1 MADWLKRKQERPVA
15 HIVTG
20 NHPPVHLASGFETIL
35 FSRTDPE
42 DLARLDAPGRAAIAS
57 SALSALAAP
66 RARGKAHI
74 TLHDVATGDSG
85 MDKLTIVEAINDN
98 MPFLLDSTLGEVA
111 EQGFT
116 LRLVAHP
123 ILSVD
128 RDTTGAFVELRGEA
142 HGQLQPGERR
152 ESFIHLHLD
161 PIEDAAA
168 RERLLA
174 GLERVHAEV
183 RRAVSDFPSMRARVF
198 EAVQAAKIAPPPLA
212 AQDVAEGIA
221 LIEWMLADNFT
232 FLGVREYRFVDDDPN
247 GDLVGA
253 NGLGLLRD
261 PDLRVL
267 RQGSEFVNV
276 TPEVRAFLA
285 EPTPVI
291 VTKANIKSHV
301 HRRVHMDYVGLK
313 LFSQEGQPQG
323 ELRIV
328 GLFTANAYDSP
339 VAAVPYLRR
348 KADAVLARAALDPS
362 SYAGRALKNVLE
374 TYPRDELFQIDV
386 DTLYQFVLEILMLAE
401 RPRIRALARR
411 DRFNRFVSILVY
423 ISKDRYDSTIRQKV
437 GAFLATTY
445 AGRLSAAYPTYPD
458 GPLART
464 HFIVGRD
471 VGETPDV
478 PRATLE
484 AGIAAIVRNWVDELR
499 STAMGAAPD
508 HPAVAAL
515 DRYLEAFG
523 PAYRAA
529 YGAPIALTDI
539 AIIEGLGADGGR
551 AVRLQPQEGDDHFA
565 SLKLYTRGAAVSL
578 SQRVPILENFG
589 FEVIDEASFTVAP
602 ASAKPVFIHDMTV
615 RRADG
620 AALDA
625 RALAPRLEE
634 AMIALGDGES
644 ESDNFD
650 ALVTEAG
657 LAWRDV
663 ALMRALSRYLQ
674 QATIRYTQD
683 YMAQALSRQPAIAA
697 ALVTLFYARFNPD
710 LDEGSSKEAVV
721 ATRALIADKM
731 KEVTSLDDD
740 RILTRFLNLVDAMVR
755 TNFFQ
760 GTADG
765 KRREAMAFKFE
776 SGKIDGLPLPHPL
789 FEIFVYSP
797 RVEAVHL
804 RFGRVARGGIRWSDR
819 PQDFRTEV
827 LGLVKAQQV
836 KNAVI
841 VPVGAKG
848 GFFPKKLPPPSQR
861 DAWLT
866 EGTESYKLFIST
878 LLDVTDNIDA
888 TGIVHPPAT
897 LRLDADDPYLV
908 VAADK
913 GTATFSD
920 TANAISVA
928 RHHWLGDAFA
938 SGGSQGYDH
947 KKMGI
952 TARGAWEAVKRHFR
966 EIDIDIQV
974 TPFTVSGVGDMS
986 GDVFGNGMLL
996 SPEIRLVAA
1005 FDHRDIFIDPAPD
1018 AARALAE
1025 RQRLFDL
1032 PRSSWKD
1039 YDTSIIS
1046 AGGGVFSRSLKA
1058 IPLSAEMRQLLEID
1072 ATQATPFEVMSAILK
1087 ARTDLLWFGGI
1098 GTYIRSAAES
1108 DAEVGDRANDTIR
1121 ITGAQVRAKVI
1132 GEGANLGVTQR
1143 GRIEAARA
1151 GVRLNTDAIDNS
1163 AGVNTSDVEVN
1174 FKITLAS
1181 AIRDN
1186 RLTMEERNTLLP
1198 EMTEDVAALVLRNNY
1213 LQTLA
1218 LSLAERRRA
1227 EDVAFA
1233 QGFMRMLE
1241 TEGRL
1246 DRGVEFLPGD
1256 EALEERAK
1264 RGDGLTRPELS
1275 VLLAYAKLSL
1285 DDHIRASDVPD
1296 DPYFNGEL
1304 TRYFPAAMRERFAGD
1319 IEQHR
1324 LRREIIA
1331 TQLSNAV
1338 INRAGPTVA
1347 ARLAGET
1354 GLDPALMTRAYA
1366 AVRDSFGLLDLNT
1379 AIDALDGKIGG
1390 EAQLGL
1396 YRSIQDVVLSQLAWF
1411 MRNAKLG
1418 SGQLTETVA
1427 SFKAGIAA
1435 VQASLDRSLR
1445 PAAASARAARTEE
1458 LIKAGAPEPL
1468 ARAIADLASLSS
1480 APDIVMIAQKSGKP
1494 IEAVAAAHFG
1504 TDDMLGIGTLCA
1516 AAAQMPLA
1524 DAYDRLARDRAV
1536 ATIGAAHR
1544 GITAK
1549 VVALH
1554 AGDDEPTGG
1563 LEAWIAADA
1572 NVERARQRL
1581 TALGGSTAS
1590 IARLTVAAGL
1600 LDDLAR

>member
-1 MADWLKRKQERPVA
+1 MADWLKRKHERPVA
-15 HIVTG
+15 RIVT
-20 NHPPVHLASGFETIL
+20 NREPQVRLAGGFETIL
-35 FSRTDPE
+35 LSRTDPE
-42 DLARLDAPGRAAIAS
+42 DLVRLDAPSRAAIAA
-57 SALSALAAP
+57 SALETLTAP
-66 RARGKAHI
+66 RPRGKAHI
-74 TLHDVATGDSG
+74 ALRDVAIGDSG
-85 MDKLTIVEAINDN
+85 IEKITIVEAINDN
-98 MPFLLDSTLGEVA
+98 MPFLLDSTLGEIA
-111 EQGFT
+111 EHGLN

-128 RDTTGAFVELRGEA
+128 RDASGALVDLKGEA
-142 HGQLQPGERR
+142 QGQLQPGERR

-161 PIEDAAA
+161 PIEDPAL
-168 RERLLA
+168 RERLVA
-174 GLERVHAEV
+174 GLERVHVEV

-212 AQDVAEGIA
+212 AQDVAEAIA
-221 LIEWMLADNFT
+221 LVEWMLADNFT
-232 FLGVREYRFVDDDPN
+232 FLGVREYRFVDDNPD

-253 NGLGLLRD
+253 NGLGMLRD
-261 PDLRVL
+261 PDLKVL
-267 RQGSEFVNV
+267 RQGSEFMTV

-291 VTKANIKSHV
+291 VTKANIKSRV

-313 LFSQEGQPQG
+313 LFSHEGAPQG

-386 DTLYQFVLEILMLAE
+386 ETLYHFVSEIQTLSE
-401 RPRIRALARR
+401 RPRVRALARR

-423 ISKDRYDSTIRQKV
+423 ISKDRYDSAIRQKV
-437 GAFLATTY
+437 GVFLANAY
-445 AGRLSAAYPTYPD
+445 AGRLSAAYPTYPE

-464 HFIVGRD
+464 HFIIGRD
-471 VGETPDV
+471 AGETPDV
-478 PRATLE
+478 PRSTLE

-499 STAMGAAPD
+499 SATIGASKD
-508 HPAVAAL
+508 NVAVAAL
-515 DRYLEAFG
+515 DRYIDAFG

-529 YGAPIALTDI
+529 YGASIALTDI
-539 AIIEGLGADGGR
+539 AIVEGLSDERAR
-551 AVRLQPQEGDDHFA
+551 AVRLLPHVEDTKLA

-578 SQRVPILENFG
+578 SRRVPILENFG
-589 FEVIDEASFTVAP
+589 FEVIDESSFTVAP
-602 ASAKPVFIHDMTV
+602 VGGKPVFIHDMTV
-615 RRADG
+615 RLADG
-620 AALDA
+620 ADLDA

-634 AMIALGDGES
+634 ALIALGEGES
-644 ESDNFD
+644 ESDRFD
-650 ALVTEAG
+650 ALVTRAG

-663 ALMRALSRYLQ
+663 ALVRALARYLQ
-674 QATIRYTQD
+674 QATIRYAQD
-683 YMAQALSRQPAIAA
+683 YLAQALARQPGIAA
-697 ALVTLFYARFNPD
+697 ALVTLFYARFNPE
-710 LDEGSSKEAVV
+710 LEASRRSEAEA
-721 ATRALIADKM
+721 ATRSLIAEQL
-731 KEVTSLDDD
+731 KEVASLDDD
-740 RILTRFLNLVDAMVR
+740 RILSRFLNLVDAMVR

-760 GTADG
+760 GGADG
-765 KRREAMAFKFE
+765 RKREAMAFKFE
-776 SGKIDGLPLPHPL
+776 SRKIDGLPLPHPL
-789 FEIFVYSP
+789 FEVFVYSP

-848 GFFPKKLPPPSQR
+848 GFFPKHLPPPAQR
-861 DAWLT
+861 DAWLA

-878 LLDVTDNIDA
+878 LLDLTDNID
-888 TGIVHPPAT
+888 TSGIVHPPAT

-920 TANAISVA
+920 TANAISEA
-928 RHHWLGDAFA
+928 KHHWLGDAFA

-966 EIDIDIQV
+966 EIDIDIQT
-974 TPFTVSGVGDMS
+974 TPFTVCGVGDMS

-996 SPEIRLVAA
+996 SPRIGLVAA
-1005 FDHRDIFIDPAPD
+1005 FDHRDIFLDPTPD
-1018 AARALAE
+1018 AALALAE
-1025 RQRLFDL
+1025 RRRLFDL

-1039 YDTSIIS
+1039 YDASLIS

-1058 IPLSAEMRQLLEID
+1058 IPLSAKMRKLLDLDKPE
-1072 ATQATPFEVMSAILK
+1072 ATPFEVMSAILK
-1087 ARTDLLWFGGI
+1087 ARVDLLWFGGI
-1098 GTYIRSAAES
+1098 GTYIRSASES
-1108 DAEVGDRANDTIR
+1108 DAEVGDRANDAIR
-1121 ITGAQVRAKVI
+1121 ITGSQVRAKVI
-1132 GEGANLGVTQR
+1132 GEGANLGTTQR

-1174 FKITLAS
+1174 FKIALAS
-1181 AIRDN
+1181 AIRDH
-1186 RLTMEERNTLLP
+1186 RLTMEERDTLLP
-1198 EMTEDVAALVLRNNY
+1198 EMTEDVASLVLRNNY

-1218 LSLAERRRA
+1218 LSLAERRKA

-1233 QGFMRMLE
+1233 ESFMRMLE
-1241 TEGRL
+1241 AEGRL
-1246 DRGVEFLPGD
+1246 DRGVEFLPS
-1256 EALEERAK
+1256 EENLEERAK
-1264 RGDGLTRPELS
+1264 RGGGLTRPELS

-1296 DPYFNGEL
+1296 DPYFAAEL
-1304 TRYFPAAMRERFAGD
+1304 MRYFPAAMRERFGGD
-1319 IEQHR
+1319 IEGHR

-1331 TQLSNAV
+1331 TQLANAV

-1354 GLDPALMTRAYA
+1354 TLDYALMTRAYA

-1390 EAQLGL
+1390 EAQLAL
-1396 YRSIQDVVLSQLAWF
+1396 YRDIQDMVLSQLAWF
-1411 MRNAKLG
+1411 MRNARLAAG
-1418 SGQLTETVA
+1418 SLTETVGV
-1427 SFKAGIAA
+1427 FKAGIAS
-1435 VQASLDRSLR
+1435 VSASLGESLR
-1445 PAAASARAARTEE
+1445 PAAAAARAARAAD
-1458 LIKAGAPEPL
+1458 LVKAGAPEPL
-1468 ARAIADLASLSS
+1468 AQAIADLASLSS
-1480 APDIVMIAQKSGKP
+1480 APDIVLIAQASGKP
-1494 IEAVAAAHFG
+1494 IEAVAVAHFG
-1504 TDDMLGIGTLCA
+1504 IDDMLGVGALTEA
-1516 AAAQMPLA
+1516 AGRMPLA

-1554 AGDDEPTGG
+1554 GTDDRPGAA
-1563 LEAWIAADA
+1563 LDAWAKADA
-1572 NVERARQRL
+1572 NAASARRRL
-1581 TALGGSTAS
+1581 GTLAASAAS
-1590 IARLTVAAGL
+1590 IAKLTVAAGL

>member
-1 MADWLKRKQERPVA
+1 MADLLKRRQERPVA
-15 HIVTG
+15 HIVAPEI
-20 NHPPVHLASGFETIL
+20 HRVHLASGFETTL

-42 DLARLDAPGRAAIAS
+42 DLARLDAQSRAAIA
-57 SALSALAAP
+57 ASALAALSEP
-66 RARGKAHI
+66 RPRGKARI
-74 TLHDVATGDSG
+74 ALRDVAVDDSG
-85 MDKLTIVEAINDN
+85 MDKVTIVEAINDN
-98 MPFLLDSTLGEVA
+98 MPFLLDSTLA
-111 EQGFT
+111 EIAEHGLA

-128 RDTTGAFVELRGEA
+128 RDAAGTFVELKGEA

-161 PIEDAAA
+161 PVEDGAL
-168 RERLLA
+168 RERLVA

-198 EAVQAAKIAPPPLA
+198 EAVQAAKIAPPPLS
-212 AQDVAEGIA
+212 AQEVAEGIA
-221 LIEWMLADNFT
+221 LVEWMLADNFT

-261 PDLRVL
+261 PDLKVL
-267 RQGSEFVNV
+267 RQGREFVNV
-276 TPEVRAFLA
+276 TPEVRAFMA

-291 VTKANIKSHV
+291 VTKANIKSRV

-313 LFSQEGQPQG
+313 LYSPEGLPQG

-348 KADAVLARAALDPS
+348 KAEAVLARAALDPS

-374 TYPRDELFQIDV
+374 IYPRDELFQIDV
-386 DTLYQFVLEILMLAE
+386 DTLYHFVSEILTLSE
-401 RPRIRALARR
+401 RPRIRALARL
-411 DRFNRFVSILVY
+411 DRFNRFVSILVF
-423 ISKDRYDSTIRQKV
+423 IAKDRYDSAIRQKV
-437 GAFLATTY
+437 GAFLANIY
-445 AGRLSAAYPTYPD
+445 AGRLSAAYPSYPD

-464 HFIVGRD
+464 HFIIGRD
-471 VGETPDV
+471 GGETPDV

-484 AGIAAIVRNWVDELR
+484 AGISAIVRNWVDELR
-499 STAMGAAPD
+499 SATIGVAPD
-508 HPAVAAL
+508 HVGVAAL
-515 DRYLEAFG
+515 ERYLDAFG

-529 YGAPIALTDI
+529 YGAATALNDI
-539 AIIEGLGADGGR
+539 AIVEGLGEEGAR
-551 AVRLQPQEGDDHFA
+551 AVRLVPHVDDPYLA
-565 SLKLYTRGAAVSL
+565 SLKLYTRGRSVSL

-589 FEVIDEASFTVAP
+589 FEVIDESSFTIAP
-602 ASAKPVFIHDMTV
+602 AQGRPVFLHDMTV

-620 AALDA
+620 AELEA
-625 RALAPRLEE
+625 RTLAPRLEE
-634 AMIALGDGES
+634 ALIALGEGES
-644 ESDNFD
+644 ESDHFD
-650 ALVTEAG
+650 ALVPSAG

-663 ALMRALSRYLQ
+663 ALVRALARYLQ
-674 QATIRYTQD
+674 QATVRYTQG
-683 YMAQALSRQPAIAA
+683 YMAQALVRQASIAA
-697 ALVTLFYARFNPD
+697 ALVTLFYARFNPE
-710 LDEGSSKEAVV
+710 LDEEKRVEAEA
-721 ATRALIADKM
+721 ATRHLLAEQL

-740 RILTRFLNLVDAMVR
+740 RILSRFLNLIDAMLR

-760 GTADG
+760 REPDG
-765 KRREAMAFKFE
+765 RRRAAMAFKFE
-776 SGKIDGLPLPHPL
+776 SRRIEGLPLPRPL

-848 GFFPKKLPPPSQR
+848 GFFPKRLPPQAQR
-861 DAWLT
+861 DAWLA
-866 EGTESYKLFIST
+866 EGTESYKLFIAT
-878 LLDVTDNIDA
+878 LLDLTDNIDA
-888 TGIVHPPAT
+888 GGIVHPPAT
-897 LRLDADDPYLV
+897 LLFDGDDPYLV

-920 TANAISVA
+920 TANAISEA
-928 RHHWLGDAFA
+928 KHHWLGDAFA

-966 EIDIDIQV
+966 EIDIDIQT
-974 TPFTVSGVGDMS
+974 TPFTVCGVGDMS

-996 SPEIRLVAA
+996 SPHIRLVAA
-1005 FDHRDIFIDPAPD
+1005 FDHRDIFLDPSPD
-1018 AARALAE
+1018 AARALEE
-1025 RQRLFDL
+1025 RRRLFDL

-1039 YDTSIIS
+1039 YDASIIS
-1046 AGGGVFSRSLKA
+1046 PGGGIYSRSVKA
-1058 IPLSAEMRQLLEID
+1058 IPLSPDIRALLDLDKPE
-1072 ATQATPFEVMSAILK
+1072 ATPFEVMSAILR
-1087 ARTDLLWFGGI
+1087 ARVDLLWFGGI
-1098 GTYIRSAAES
+1098 GTYVRSALES
-1108 DAEVGDRANDTIR
+1108 DAEVGDRANDAVR
-1121 ITGAQVRAKVI
+1121 ITGSQLRAKVI

-1174 FKITLAS
+1174 FKVALAS
-1181 AIRDN
+1181 AIRDG
-1186 RLTMEERNTLLP
+1186 RLTMEERDTLLP

-1218 LSLAERRRA
+1218 LSLAERRGP

-1233 QGFMRMLE
+1233 ESFMRMLE
-1241 TEGRL
+1241 AEGRL
-1246 DRGVEFLPGD
+1246 DRSVEFLPGE

-1264 RGDGLTRPELS
+1264 RGEGLTRPELS
-1275 VLLAYAKLSL
+1275 VVLAYAKLSL

-1296 DPYFNGEL
+1296 DPYFEGEL
-1304 TRYFPAAMRERFAGD
+1304 TRYFPNAMRERFSGD
-1319 IEQHR
+1319 IKGHR

-1379 AIDALDGKIGG
+1379 AIDALDGKIAG
-1390 EAQLGL
+1390 EAQLAL
-1396 YRSIQDVVLSQLAWF
+1396 YRNVQDVVLSQLAWF
-1411 MRNAKLG
+1411 MRNARLMAG
-1418 SGQLTETVA
+1418 SLTETVGT
-1427 SFKAGIAA
+1427 FKAGIGA
-1435 VQASLDRSLR
+1435 VSASLDLSLR
-1445 PAAASARAARTEE
+1445 PAAAAARAARMAE
-1458 LIKAGAPEPL
+1458 LVKMGAPEPL
-1468 ARAIADLASLSS
+1468 ARALADLASLSS
-1480 APDIVMIAQKSGKP
+1480 APDIVVIAGTSGKP
-1494 IEAVAAAHFG
+1494 IEAVAVAHFG
-1504 TDDMLGIGTLCA
+1504 VDDMLGIGALSTA
-1516 AAAQMPLA
+1516 ASKMPLA

-1536 ATIGAAHR
+1536 ATIGTAHR

-1554 AGDDEPTGG
+1554 ATDDAPG
-1563 LEAWIAADA
+1563 AALDA
-1572 NVERARQRL
+1572 FMAKDPNVARARERL
-1581 TALGGSTAS
+1581 GALAASAPS

-1600 LDDLAR
+1600 LEDLSR

>member
-1 MADWLKRKQERPVA
+1 MAEMLKRKQERPVA
-15 HIVTG
+15 HIVA
-20 NHPPVHLASGFETIL
+20 PEAARVHLASGFETTL

-42 DLARLDAPGRAAIAS
+42 DLARLDGQSRAAIA
-57 SALSALAAP
+57 ASALAVLAEP
-66 RARGKAHI
+66 RPRGKARI
-74 TLHDVATGDSG
+74 ALRDVVVDDSG
-85 MDKLTIVEAINDN
+85 MDKVTIVEAINDN
-98 MPFLLDSTLGEVA
+98 MPFLLDSTLA
-111 EQGFT
+111 EIAEHGLT

-128 RDTTGAFVELRGEA
+128 RDAAGALVELKGEA
-142 HGQLQPGERR
+142 QAQLQPGERR

-161 PIEDAAA
+161 PVEDSAL
-168 RERLLA
+168 RGELIA

-198 EAVQAAKIAPPPLA
+198 EAVQAAKISPPPLA
-212 AQDVAEGIA
+212 AQDVAEAIA
-221 LIEWMLADNFT
+221 IVEWMLADNFT
-232 FLGVREYRFVDDDPN
+232 FLGVREYRFVDDDQN
-247 GDLVGA
+247 GDLVGT

-261 PDLRVL
+261 PDLKVL
-267 RQGSEFVNV
+267 RQGKEFVNV
-276 TPEVRAFLA
+276 TPEVRTFLA

-291 VTKANIKSHV
+291 VTKANIKSRV

-313 LFSQEGQPQG
+313 LYSPEGVCQG

-348 KADAVLARAALDPS
+348 KAEAVLARAALDPS

-374 TYPRDELFQIDV
+374 IYPRDELFQIDV
-386 DTLYQFVLEILMLAE
+386 ETLYHFVSEILTLSE
-401 RPRIRALARR
+401 RPRIRALARL
-411 DRFNRFVSILVY
+411 DRFNRFVSILVF
-423 ISKDRYDSTIRQKV
+423 IPKDRYDSAIRQKV
-437 GAFLATTY
+437 GAFLAHLY
-445 AGRLSAAYPTYPD
+445 AGRLSAAYPAYPD

-471 VGETPDV
+471 GGETPDV
-478 PRATLE
+478 PRASLE

-499 STAMGAAPD
+499 SATIGLTPD
-508 HPAVAAL
+508 HPGAGAL
-515 DRYLEAFG
+515 ERYLEAFG

-529 YGAPIALTDI
+529 YGAEAALNDI
-539 AIIEGLGADGGR
+539 AIVEGLGEEGAR
-551 AVRLQPQEGDDHFA
+551 AVRLIPHVGDDYLA
-565 SLKLYTRGAAVSL
+565 SLKLYTRGRSVSL

-589 FEVIDEASFTVAP
+589 FEVIDESSYTIAP
-602 ASAKPVFIHDMTV
+602 AGGRPVFLHDMTV

-620 AALDA
+620 AEIEA

-634 AMIALGDGES
+634 ALIALGEGNT
-644 ESDNFD
+644 ESDSFD
-650 ALVTEAG
+650 ALVPSAG

-663 ALMRALSRYLQ
+663 ALVRALSRYLQ
-674 QATIRYTQD
+674 QATIRYTQG
-683 YMAQALSRQPAIAA
+683 YMAQALVRHAEIAA
-697 ALVTLFYARFNPD
+697 ALVTLFYARFNPE
-710 LDEGSSKEAVV
+710 LEEERRAQAEA
-721 ATRALIADKM
+721 ATRDVITEKL

-740 RILTRFLNLVDAMVR
+740 RILSRYLNLIDAMVR

-760 GTADG
+760 RDAGG
-765 KRREAMAFKFE
+765 HRREAMAFKFE
-776 SGKIDGLPLPHPL
+776 SDKIEGLPLPHPL
-789 FEIFVYSP
+789 FEVFVYSP

-848 GFFPKKLPPPSQR
+848 GFFPKRLPPQTQR
-861 DAWLT
+861 DAWLA
-866 EGTESYKLFIST
+866 EGTQSYKLFIST
-878 LLDVTDNIDA
+878 LLDITDNIDA
-888 TGIVHPPAT
+888 SGIVHPPAT
-897 LRLDADDPYLV
+897 LFFDGDDPYLV

-920 TANAISVA
+920 TANAISEA
-928 RHHWLGDAFA
+928 KHHWLGDAFA

-966 EIDIDIQV
+966 EIDIDVQT
-974 TPFTVSGVGDMS
+974 TPFTVCGVGDMS

-996 SPEIRLVAA
+996 SPHIRLVAA
-1005 FDHRDIFIDPAPD
+1005 FDHRDIFLDPTPETE
-1018 AARALAE
+1018 RAFAE
-1025 RQRLFDL
+1025 RKRLFDL

-1046 AGGGVFSRSLKA
+1046 AGGGVYSRSLKA
-1058 IPLSAEMRQLLEID
+1058 IPLSPQMREVLDLDKRE
-1072 ATQATPFEVMSAILK
+1072 ATPFEVITAILK
-1087 ARTDLLWFGGI
+1087 ARVDLLWFGGI
-1098 GTYIRSAAES
+1098 GTYVRSAHES
-1108 DAEVGDRANDTIR
+1108 DAEVGDRANDAIR
-1121 ITGAQVRAKVI
+1121 IIGSQVRAKVI

-1174 FKITLAS
+1174 FKIALAS
-1181 AIRDN
+1181 AIRDE
-1186 RLTMEERNTLLP
+1186 RLTLAGRDTLLA

-1213 LQTLA
+1213 LQSLA
-1218 LSLAERRRA
+1218 LSLAERRGL
-1227 EDVAFA
+1227 EDVTFA
-1233 QGFMRMLE
+1233 AGLMRMLE
-1241 TEGRL
+1241 AEGRL
-1246 DRGVEFLPGD
+1246 DRSVEFLPGD

-1264 RGDGLTRPELS
+1264 RGEGLTRPELS

-1285 DDHIRASDVPD
+1285 DDHLRASDVPD
-1296 DPYFNGEL
+1296 DPYFEGEL
-1304 TRYFPAAMRERFAGD
+1304 TRYFPNAMRESFSDD
-1319 IEQHR
+1319 IKGHR

-1366 AVRDSFGLLDLNT
+1366 AVRDSFGLLELNT
-1379 AIDALDGKIGG
+1379 AIDALDGKLRGD
-1390 EAQLGL
+1390 AQLAL
-1396 YRSIQDVVLSQLAWF
+1396 YRNVQDVVLSQLAWF
-1411 MRNAKLG
+1411 MRNARLTAG
-1418 SGQLTETVA
+1418 SLTETVA
-1427 SFKAGIAA
+1427 TFRAGIGAVSAA
-1435 VQASLDRSLR
+1435 LDPSLG
-1445 PAAASARAARTEE
+1445 PAAAAARAARRAE
-1458 LIKAGAPEPL
+1458 LVQIGAPEPL
-1468 ARAIADLASLSS
+1468 AHALADLASLSS
-1480 APDIVMIAQKSGKP
+1480 APDIVVIAGTSGKP
-1494 IEAVAAAHFG
+1494 IDAVAMAHFG
-1504 TDDMLGIGTLCA
+1504 IDDMLGIGALVA
-1516 AAAQMPLA
+1516 AAGRMPLA

-1549 VVALH
+1549 IVALH
-1554 AGDDEPTGG
+1554 ASE
-1563 LEAWIAADA
+1563 EAPGSALDAFLAADA
-1572 NVERARQRL
+1572 NVARAQERLVLLA
-1581 TALGGSTAS
+1581 ASPPS

>member
-1 MADWLKRKQERPVA
+1 MVDVLKRRQERPVA
-15 HIVTG
+15 HIVA
-20 NHPPVHLASGFETIL
+20 PEIPRVHLASGFETTL

-42 DLARLDAPGRAAIAS
+42 DLARLDAQNRAAIVA
-57 SALSALAAP
+57 SALASLSEP
-66 RARGKAHI
+66 RARGKARI
-74 TLHDVATGDSG
+74 TLHDLSLDDSG
-85 MDKLTIVEAINDN
+85 MEKVTIVEAINDN
-98 MPFLLDSTLGEVA
+98 MPFLLDSTLA
-111 EQGFT
+111 EIAEHGLT

-123 ILSVD
+123 ILSLD

-161 PIEDAAA
+161 PVEDGAL
-168 RERLLA
+168 RERLVA

-212 AQDVAEGIA
+212 AQEVAEAIA
-221 LIEWMLADNFT
+221 LVEWMLADNFT

-247 GDLVGA
+247 GDLVGT

-261 PDLRVL
+261 PDLKVL
-267 RQGSEFVNV
+267 RQGKEFVNV
-276 TPEVRAFLA
+276 TPEVRSFLA
-285 EPTPVI
+285 EATPVI
-291 VTKANIKSHV
+291 VTKANIKSRV

-313 LFSQEGQPQG
+313 LYSVEGLPQG

-348 KADAVLARAALDPS
+348 KAEAVLSRAALDPS

-386 DTLYQFVLEILMLAE
+386 ETLYHFVSEILTLSE
-401 RPRIRALARR
+401 RPRIRALARL

-423 ISKDRYDSTIRQKV
+423 ISKDRYDSAIRQKV
-437 GAFLATTY
+437 GALLANLY
-445 AGRLSAAYPTYPD
+445 AGRLSAAYPSYPD

-464 HFIVGRD
+464 HFIIGRD
-471 VGETPDV
+471 GGETPDI
-478 PRATLE
+478 PRAALE

-499 STAMGAAPD
+499 SATIGASRA
-508 HPAVAAL
+508 HPGVAAL
-515 DRYLEAFG
+515 ERYLEAFG
-523 PAYRAA
+523 PGYRAA
-529 YGAPIALTDI
+529 FGAETALNDI
-539 AIIEGLGADGGR
+539 AIIEGLGEGRAR
-551 AVRLQPQEGDDHFA
+551 AVRLLPHRDDAYLA
-565 SLKLYTRGAAVSL
+565 SLKVYTRGAAVSL

-589 FEVIDEASFTVAP
+589 FEVIDESSFTIAP
-602 ASAKPVFIHDMTV
+602 VDAKPVFLHDMTV

-620 AALDA
+620 AELDA

-634 AMIALGDGES
+634 ALVALSEGES
-644 ESDNFD
+644 ESDGFD
-650 ALVTEAG
+650 TLVTVAG

-663 ALMRALSRYLQ
+663 ALVKALSRYLQ
-674 QATIRYTQD
+674 QATIRYTQG
-683 YMAQALSRQPAIAA
+683 YMAQALVRQPAIAA
-697 ALVTLFYARFNPD
+697 ALVTLFYARFNPG
-710 LDEGSSKEAVV
+710 LDEHRRADAES
-721 ATRALIADKM
+721 ATRALIAEEL

-740 RILTRFLNLVDAMVR
+740 RILSRFLNLIDAMVR

-760 GTADG
+760 NGPDG
-765 KRREAMAFKFE
+765 RRREAMAFKFE
-776 SGKIDGLPLPHPL
+776 SGKIGNLPLPQPL

-848 GFFPKKLPPPSQR
+848 GFFPKRLPPQAQR
-861 DAWLT
+861 DAWLA

-878 LLDVTDNIDA
+878 LLDVTDNIDVS
-888 TGIVHPPAT
+888 GIVHPAET
-897 LRLDADDPYLV
+897 LLFDSDDPYLV

-920 TANAISVA
+920 TANAISEA

-966 EIDIDIQV
+966 EIDIDIQT
-974 TPFTVSGVGDMS
+974 TPFTVCGVGDMS

-996 SPEIRLVAA
+996 SPKIRLVAA
-1005 FDHRDIFIDPAPD
+1005 FDHRDIFLDPSPD
-1018 AARALAE
+1018 AAHALAE
-1025 RQRLFDL
+1025 RKRLFDL
-1032 PRSSWKD
+1032 PRSSWRD
-1039 YDTSIIS
+1039 YDRSIIS
-1046 AGGGVFSRSLKA
+1046 EGGGIYSRSLKA
-1058 IPLSAEMRQLLEID
+1058 VPLSAAMRELLDLDKGE
-1072 ATQATPFEVMSAILK
+1072 ATPFEVMSAILK
-1087 ARTDLLWFGGI
+1087 ARVDLLWFGGI
-1098 GTYIRSAAES
+1098 GTYIRSAFES
-1108 DAEVGDRANDTIR
+1108 DAEVGDRANDAIR
-1121 ITGAQVRAKVI
+1121 VTGSQVRAKVI

-1143 GRIEAARA
+1143 GRVEAAQT

-1174 FKITLAS
+1174 FKIALAS
-1181 AIRDN
+1181 AVRDN
-1186 RLTMEERNTLLP
+1186 RLTMEERNALLF
-1198 EMTEDVAALVLRNNY
+1198 EMTEDVAFLVLRNNY

-1218 LSLAERRRA
+1218 LSLAERRGA

-1233 QGFMRMLE
+1233 EGLMRMLE
-1241 TEGRL
+1241 AEGRL
-1246 DRGVEFLPGD
+1246 DRTVEFLPAE

-1264 RGDGLTRPELS
+1264 RGGGLTRPELS

-1296 DPYFNGEL
+1296 DPYFEAEL
-1304 TRYFPAAMRERFAGD
+1304 LGYFPDAMRRRFLGD
-1319 IEQHR
+1319 INGHR
-1324 LRREIIA
+1324 LRREIIS
-1331 TQLSNAV
+1331 TQLSNAI
-1338 INRAGPTVA
+1338 INNAGPTVA

-1354 GLDPALMTRAYA
+1354 GLDYALMTRAYA
-1366 AVRDSFGLLDLNT
+1366 VVTDAFGLLDLNA

-1390 EAQLGL
+1390 EAQLAL
-1396 YRSIQDVVLSQLAWF
+1396 YRNVQDVVLSQLAWF
-1411 MRNAKLG
+1411 MRNARLTAG
-1418 SGQLTETVA
+1418 SLTEIA
-1427 SFKAGIAA
+1427 GAFKAGIGA
-1435 VQASLDRSLR
+1435 VSASLDRSLR
-1445 PAAASARAARTEE
+1445 PAAAAARMARTAD
-1458 LIKAGAPEPL
+1458 LVNAGAPESL
-1468 ARAIADLASLSS
+1468 ARALADLACLSS
-1480 APDIVMIAQKSGKP
+1480 APDIVVIAEKSGKP
-1494 IEAVAAAHFG
+1494 IQAVAAAHYG
-1504 TDDMLGIGTLCA
+1504 IDDALGIGALCA
-1516 AAAQMPLA
+1516 AAASMPLA

-1549 VVALH
+1549 VVARH
-1554 AGDDEPTGG
+1554 SDEEQPGSA
-1563 LEAWIAADA
+1563 LDAFLAADA
-1572 NVERARQRL
+1572 NVAGARARL
-1581 TALGGSTAS
+1581 AALAASAPS
-1590 IARLTVAAGL
+1590 IAKLTVAAGL

>member
-1 MADWLKRKQERPVA
+1 MTDWLKRRQDRPVA
-15 HIVTG
+15 QIMTTQEVQL
-20 NHPPVHLASGFETIL
+20 HLPSGFETVL

-42 DLARLDAPGRAAIAS
+42 DLARLDAQSRGNIAAA
-57 SALSALAAP
+57 ALSTLSAP
-66 RARGKAHI
+66 RARGKAKI
-74 TLHDVATGDSG
+74 ALQDIAIGDDG
-85 MDKLTIVEAINDN
+85 MDKVTLVEAINDN
-98 MPFLLDSTLGEVA
+98 MPFLLDSTLGEIA
-111 EQGFT
+111 EHGLN

-128 RDTTGAFVELRGEA
+128 RDPSGGFVELKGEA
-142 HGQLQPGERR
+142 RGQLQPGERR

-161 PIEDAAA
+161 PIEDAAL
-168 RERLLA
+168 RERLVA

-198 EAVQAAKIAPPPLA
+198 EAVQAAKIVPPPLA
-212 AQDVAEGIA
+212 AQDVAEAIA
-221 LIEWMLADNFT
+221 LVEWMLADNFT
-232 FLGVREYRFVDDDPN
+232 FLGVREYRFVDDNPQ

-253 NGLGLLRD
+253 NGLGILRD
-261 PDLRVL
+261 PELKVL
-267 RQGSEFVNV
+267 RQGREFLNV

-291 VTKANIKSHV
+291 VTKANIKSRV

-313 LFSQEGQPQG
+313 LFSHEGQPQG

-348 KADAVLARAALDPS
+348 KAEAVLAHAALDPS

-386 DTLYQFVLEILMLAE
+386 DTLYRFVSEIQTLSE

-423 ISKDRYDSTIRQKV
+423 ISKDRYDSVIRQKV
-437 GAFLATTY
+437 GAFLANAY
-445 AGRLSAAYPTYPD
+445 AGRLSAAYPTYPE
-458 GPLART
+458 GQLART
-464 HFIVGRD
+464 HFIIGRD
-471 VGETPDV
+471 AGETPDV
-478 PRATLE
+478 PRSTLE
-484 AGIAAIVRNWVDELR
+484 AGILAIVRNWTDELR
-499 STAMGAAPD
+499 SAAMSASRQHKG
-508 HPAVAAL
+508 VAAL
-515 DRYLEAFG
+515 ERYLDAFG
-523 PAYRAA
+523 AAYRAA
-529 YGAPIALTDI
+529 YGASTALTDI
-539 AIIEGLGADGGR
+539 AIIESLSEESPR
-551 AVRLQPQEGDDHFA
+551 AVRLLPHEGDAHLA
-565 SLKLYTRGAAVSL
+565 SLKVYTRGAAVSL

-589 FEVIDEASFTVAP
+589 FEVIDEASFSIAP
-602 ASAKPVFIHDMTV
+602 ADGKAVFLHDMTV
-615 RRADG
+615 RREDG
-620 AALDA
+620 AELGAV
-625 RALAPRLEE
+625 ALAPRLEE
-634 AMIALGDGES
+634 ALIALGEGFS

-650 ALVTEAG
+650 TLVTQAG

-663 ALMRALSRYLQ
+663 ALVRALARYLQ
-674 QATIRYTQD
+674 QATVRYTQD
-683 YMAQALSRQPAIAA
+683 YMAEALARQPGIAA
-697 ALVTLFYARFNPD
+697 AVVTLFYARFNPD
-710 LDEGSSKEAVV
+710 LDESGRSEAEA
-721 ATRALIADKM
+721 ATRSLIAEKM

-740 RILTRFLNLVDAMVR
+740 RILSRFLNLVDAMVR

-760 GTADG
+760 TGESG
-765 KRREAMAFKFE
+765 RRREAMAFKFE
-776 SGKIDGLPLPHPL
+776 SRKIEGLPLPRPL

-848 GFFPKKLPPPSQR
+848 GFFPKRLPPPAQR
-861 DAWLT
+861 DAWLA

-920 TANAISVA
+920 TANAISEA

-966 EIDIDIQV
+966 EIDIDIQT
-974 TPFTVSGVGDMS
+974 TPFTVCGVGDMS

-996 SPEIRLVAA
+996 SPQIRLVAA
-1005 FDHRDIFIDPAPD
+1005 FDHRDILLDPSPD
-1018 AARALAE
+1018 AARAFAE
-1025 RQRLFDL
+1025 RKRLFDL

-1039 YDTSIIS
+1039 YDLSLIS
-1046 AGGGVFSRSLKA
+1046 PGGGVFSRSLKA
-1058 IPLSAEMRQLLEID
+1058 VPLSAEMRRLLDLDEPE
-1072 ATQATPFEVMSAILK
+1072 ATPFEVMSAILK
-1087 ARTDLLWFGGI
+1087 ARVDLLWFGGI
-1098 GTYIRSAAES
+1098 GTYIRSASES
-1108 DAEVGDRANDTIR
+1108 DAEVGDRANDAIR
-1121 ITGAQVRAKVI
+1121 ISGSQLRAKVV

-1151 GVRLNTDAIDNS
+1151 GMRLNTDAIDNS

-1174 FKITLAS
+1174 FKIALAS
-1181 AIRDN
+1181 AVRDN
-1186 RLTMEERNTLLP
+1186 RLTMEERNALLP
-1198 EMTEDVAALVLRNNY
+1198 QMTEDVAALVLRNNY

-1218 LSLAERRRA
+1218 LSLAERRKA
-1227 EDVAFA
+1227 EDMAFA
-1233 QGFMRMLE
+1233 ESFMRMLE
-1241 TEGRL
+1241 AEGRL
-1246 DRGVEFLPGD
+1246 DRGVEFLPGE

-1264 RGDGLTRPELS
+1264 RGEGLTRPELS
-1275 VLLAYAKLSL
+1275 VLLAYAKIAL

-1296 DPYFNGEL
+1296 DPYFEGEL
-1304 TRYFPAAMRERFAGD
+1304 TRYFPVEMRERFLGD
-1319 IEQHR
+1319 IKGHR

-1354 GLDPALMTRAYA
+1354 GLDAALMTRAYA

-1390 EAQLGL
+1390 DAQLAF
-1396 YRSIQDVVLSQLAWF
+1396 YRGVQDMVLSQLAWF
-1411 MRNAKLG
+1411 MRNAKLTAG
-1418 SGQLTETVA
+1418 SLTETVGT
-1427 SFKAGIAA
+1427 FKAGIAA
-1435 VQASLDRSLR
+1435 VSASLDDSLP
-1445 PAAASARAARTEE
+1445 PAAAAARSAR
-1458 LIKAGAPEPL
+1458 LFDLVKAGAPEPL
-1468 ARAIADLASLSS
+1468 ARPLADLACLAS
-1480 APDIVMIAQKSGKP
+1480 APDIVMIAQGSGKP
-1494 IEAVAAAHFG
+1494 IEAVAKVHFG
-1504 TDDMLGIGTLCA
+1504 IDDLIGIGTLGGA
-1516 AAAQMPLA
+1516 AAHMPLA
-1524 DAYDRLARDRAV
+1524 DAYDRLARDRAI

-1549 VVALH
+1549 VVERPAPDDGPGGAL
-1554 AGDDEPTGG
+1554 A
-1563 LEAWIAADA
+1563 AWSTDS
-1572 NVERARQRL
+1572 NVVRARERL
-1581 TALGGSTAS
+1581 LALAASAPS
-1590 IARLTVAAGL
+1590 IAKLTVAAGL

>member
-1 MADWLKRKQERPVA
+1 MTDWLKRRHDRPVA
-15 HIVTG
+15 QIMTTQEVQL
-20 NHPPVHLASGFETIL
+20 HLPSGFETVL

-42 DLARLDAPGRAAIAS
+42 DLARLDAQSRGNIAAA
-57 SALSALAAP
+57 ALSTLSTP
-66 RARGKAHI
+66 RARGKAKI
-74 TLHDVATGDSG
+74 ALQDIAIGDDG
-85 MDKLTIVEAINDN
+85 MDKVTIVEAINDN
-98 MPFLLDSTLGEVA
+98 MPFLLDSTLGEIA
-111 EQGFT
+111 EHGLN

-128 RDTTGAFVELRGEA
+128 RDPSGGFVELKGEA
-142 HGQLQPGERR
+142 SGQLQPGERR

-161 PIEDAAA
+161 PIEDGAL
-168 RERLLA
+168 RERLVA

-183 RRAVSDFPSMRARVF
+183 RRAVADFPSMRARVF
-198 EAVQAAKIAPPPLA
+198 EAVQAAKIVPPPLA
-212 AQDVAEGIA
+212 AQDVAEAIA
-221 LIEWMLADNFT
+221 LVEWMLADNFT
-232 FLGVREYRFVDDDPN
+232 FLGVREYRFVDDNPQ

-253 NGLGLLRD
+253 NGLGILRD
-261 PDLRVL
+261 PELKVL
-267 RQGSEFVNV
+267 RQGREFLNV

-291 VTKANIKSHV
+291 VTKANIKSRV

-313 LFSQEGQPQG
+313 LFSPDGQPQG

-348 KADAVLARAALDPS
+348 KAEAVLARAALDPS
-362 SYAGRALKNVLE
+362 SYAGRALRNVLE

-386 DTLYQFVLEILMLAE
+386 DTLYRFVSEILTLSE

-423 ISKDRYDSTIRQKV
+423 ISKDRYDSVIRQKV
-437 GAFLATTY
+437 GAFLANAY
-445 AGRLSAAYPTYPD
+445 AGRLSAGYPTYPE

-464 HFIVGRD
+464 HFIIGRD
-471 VGETPDV
+471 AGETPDV
-478 PRATLE
+478 PRSTLE
-484 AGIAAIVRNWVDELR
+484 AGILAIVRNWTDELR
-499 STAMGAAPD
+499 SAAMSASRQHAGV
-508 HPAVAAL
+508 VAL
-515 DRYLEAFG
+515 ERYLDAFG
-523 PAYRAA
+523 AAYRAA
-529 YGAPIALTDI
+529 YGAPTALTDI
-539 AIIEGLGADGGR
+539 AIIESLSEESPR
-551 AVRLQPQEGDDHFA
+551 AVRLLPREGDAHLA
-565 SLKLYTRGAAVSL
+565 SLKVYTRGAAVSL

-589 FEVIDEASFTVAP
+589 FEVIDEASFSIAP
-602 ASAKPVFIHDMTV
+602 ADGKSVFLHDMTV
-615 RRADG
+615 RREDG
-620 AALDA
+620 AELGAA
-625 RALAPRLEE
+625 ALAPRLEE
-634 AMIALGDGES
+634 ALIALGEGFS

-650 ALVTEAG
+650 TLVSRAG

-663 ALMRALSRYLQ
+663 ALVRALARYLQ
-674 QATIRYTQD
+674 QATVRYTQD
-683 YMAQALSRQPAIAA
+683 YMAEALARQPGIAA
-697 ALVTLFYARFNPD
+697 AVVTLFYARFNPD
-710 LDEGSSKEAVV
+710 LDESGRSEAEA
-721 ATRALIADKM
+721 ATRSLIAEKM

-740 RILTRFLNLVDAMVR
+740 RILSRFLNLVDAMVR

-760 GTADG
+760 TGESG
-765 KRREAMAFKFE
+765 RRREAMAFKFE
-776 SGKIDGLPLPHPL
+776 SRKIEGLPLPRPL

-848 GFFPKKLPPPSQR
+848 GFFPKRLPPPAQR
-861 DAWLT
+861 DAWLA

-920 TANAISVA
+920 TANAISEA

-966 EIDIDIQV
+966 EIDIDIQT
-974 TPFTVSGVGDMS
+974 TPFTVCGVGDMS

-996 SPEIRLVAA
+996 SPQIRLVAA
-1005 FDHRDIFIDPAPD
+1005 FDHRDILLDPSPD
-1018 AARALAE
+1018 AARAFAE
-1025 RQRLFDL
+1025 RKRLFDL

-1039 YDTSIIS
+1039 YDLSLIS
-1046 AGGGVFSRSLKA
+1046 PGGGVFSRSLKA
-1058 IPLSAEMRQLLEID
+1058 IPLSAEMRRLLDLDEPE
-1072 ATQATPFEVMSAILK
+1072 ATPFEVMSAILK
-1087 ARTDLLWFGGI
+1087 ARVDLLWFGGI
-1098 GTYIRSAAES
+1098 GTYIRSASES
-1108 DAEVGDRANDTIR
+1108 DAEVGDRANDAIR
-1121 ITGAQVRAKVI
+1121 ISGSQLRAKVV

-1174 FKITLAS
+1174 IKIALAS
-1181 AIRDN
+1181 AVRDN
-1186 RLTMEERNTLLP
+1186 RLSMEERNALLP
-1198 EMTEDVAALVLRNNY
+1198 QMTEDVAALVLRNNY

-1218 LSLAERRRA
+1218 LSLAERRKA
-1227 EDVAFA
+1227 EDMAFA
-1233 QGFMRMLE
+1233 ESFMRMLE
-1241 TEGRL
+1241 AEGRL
-1246 DRGVEFLPGD
+1246 DRGVEFLPGE

-1264 RGDGLTRPELS
+1264 RGEGLTRPELS
-1275 VLLAYAKLSL
+1275 VLLAYAKIAL

-1296 DPYFNGEL
+1296 DPYFEGEL
-1304 TRYFPAAMRERFAGD
+1304 TRYFPVEMRERFLGD
-1319 IEQHR
+1319 IKGHR

-1354 GLDPALMTRAYA
+1354 GLDAALMTRAYA

-1390 EAQLGL
+1390 DAQMAF
-1396 YRSIQDVVLSQLAWF
+1396 YRGVQDMVLSQLAWF
-1411 MRNAKLG
+1411 MRNAKLTAG
-1418 SGQLTETVA
+1418 SLTETVA
-1427 SFKAGIAA
+1427 TFKAGIAA
-1435 VQASLDRSLR
+1435 VSASLDDSL
-1445 PAAASARAARTEE
+1445 PTAAAAARSAR
-1458 LIKAGAPEPL
+1458 LSDIVKAGAPEPL
-1468 ARAIADLASLSS
+1468 ARPLADLACLSS
-1480 APDIVMIAQKSGKP
+1480 APDIVMIAQGSGKP
-1494 IEAVAAAHFG
+1494 IEAVAKVHFG
-1504 TDDMLGIGTLCA
+1504 IDDLIGIGTLGA
-1516 AAAQMPLA
+1516 AAAHMPLA
-1524 DAYDRLARDRAV
+1524 DAYDRLARDRAI

-1549 VVALH
+1549 VVERPAPEDGPGGAL
-1554 AGDDEPTGG
+1554 A
-1563 LEAWIAADA
+1563 AWSADP
-1572 NVERARQRL
+1572 NVARARERL
-1581 TALGGSTAS
+1581 QALAASAPS
-1590 IARLTVAAGL
+1590 IAKLTVAAGL

>member
-1 MADWLKRKQERPVA
+1 MVELLKRRQERPVA
-15 HIVTG
+15 HIV
-20 NHPPVHLASGFETIL
+20 PPEVPRVHLASGFETTL

-42 DLARLDAPGRAAIAS
+42 DLARLDAQRRAEIA
-57 SALSALAAP
+57 ASALAVLSEP
-66 RARGKAHI
+66 RPRGKARV
-74 TLHDVATGDSG
+74 TLRDMAVDDSG
-85 MDKLTIVEAINDN
+85 MDKVTIVEAINDN
-98 MPFLLDSTLGEVA
+98 MPFLLNSTLA
-111 EQGFT
+111 EIAEHGLN

-128 RDTTGAFVELRGEA
+128 RDASGALVELKGEA
-142 HGQLQPGERR
+142 QGQLQPGERR

-161 PIEDAAA
+161 PVEDGAL
-168 RERLLA
+168 REQLIA

-198 EAVQAAKIAPPPLA
+198 EAVQAAKISPPPLA
-212 AQDVAEGIA
+212 AQDVAEAIA
-221 LIEWMLADNFT
+221 LVDWMLADNFT
-232 FLGVREYRFVDDDPN
+232 FLGVREYRFVDDDRN
-247 GDLVGA
+247 GDLVGS

-261 PDLRVL
+261 PDLKVL
-267 RQGSEFVNV
+267 RQGQEFVNV
-276 TPEVRAFLA
+276 TPEVRVFLA

-291 VTKANIKSHV
+291 VTKANIKSRV

-313 LFSQEGQPQG
+313 LYSPEGLCQG

-348 KADAVLARAALDPS
+348 KAEAVLARAALDPS

-386 DTLYQFVLEILMLAE
+386 ETLYHFVSEILTLSE
-401 RPRIRALARR
+401 RPRIRALARL
-411 DRFNRFVSILVY
+411 DRFNRFVSILVF
-423 ISKDRYDSTIRQKV
+423 ISKDRYDSAIRQKV
-437 GAFLATTY
+437 GAFLANLY
-445 AGRLSAAYPTYPD
+445 AGRLSAAYPAYPD

-464 HFIVGRD
+464 HFIIGRD
-471 VGETPDV
+471 GGETPNV
-478 PRATLE
+478 SRATLE

-499 STAMGAAPD
+499 SVTIGLAPDDPGAA
-508 HPAVAAL
+508 AL
-515 DRYLEAFG
+515 ERYLDAFG

-529 YGAPIALTDI
+529 YGAETALNDI
-539 AIIEGLGADGGR
+539 AIVETLREEGAR
-551 AVRLQPQEGDDHFA
+551 AVRLIPHVGDAYLA
-565 SLKLYTRGAAVSL
+565 SLKVYTRGRAVSL

-589 FEVIDEASFTVAP
+589 FEVIDELSFTIAP
-602 ASAKPVFIHDMTV
+602 AGGKPVFLHDMTV

-620 AALDA
+620 AELEA
-625 RALAPRLEE
+625 RSLAPRLEE
-634 AMIALGDGES
+634 ALIALGEGES
-644 ESDNFD
+644 ESDAFD
-650 ALVTEAG
+650 ALVTSAG

-663 ALMRALSRYLQ
+663 ALVRALARYLQ
-674 QATIRYTQD
+674 QATIRYTQG
-683 YMAQALSRQPAIAA
+683 YMAQALVRQPEIAA
-697 ALVTLFYARFNPD
+697 TLVTLFYARFNPD
-710 LDEGSSKEAVV
+710 LEPERRAEAEA
-721 ATRALIADKM
+721 ATQQLIAEKL

-740 RILTRFLNLVDAMVR
+740 RILSRFLNLIDAMAR

-760 GTADG
+760 RDADG
-765 KRREAMAFKFE
+765 RRRQAMAFKFE
-776 SGKIDGLPLPHPL
+776 SNKIEALPLPRPL
-789 FEIFVYSP
+789 FEVFVYSP

-848 GFFPKKLPPPSQR
+848 GFFPKRLPPQSQR
-861 DAWLT
+861 DAWLA

-888 TGIVHPPAT
+888 GGIVHPPAT
-897 LRLDADDPYLV
+897 LFFDGDDPYLV

-920 TANAISVA
+920 TANAISESK
-928 RHHWLGDAFA
+928 RHWLGDAFA

-966 EIDIDIQV
+966 EIDIDIQT
-974 TPFTVSGVGDMS
+974 TPFTVCGVGDMS

-996 SPEIRLVAA
+996 SPHIKLVAA
-1005 FDHRDIFIDPAPD
+1005 FDHRDIFLDPSPD
-1018 AARALAE
+1018 AERALGE
-1025 RQRLFDL
+1025 RQRLFGL
-1032 PRSSWKD
+1032 PRSSWRD
-1039 YDTSIIS
+1039 YDASTIS
-1046 AGGGVFSRSLKA
+1046 AGGGVYSRSLKA
-1058 IPLSAEMRQLLEID
+1058 IALSPQVRELLGLDKPE
-1072 ATQATPFEVMSAILK
+1072 ATPFEVMSAILK
-1087 ARTDLLWFGGI
+1087 ARVDLLWFGGI
-1098 GTYIRSAAES
+1098 GTYVRSALES
-1108 DAEVGDRANDTIR
+1108 DAEVGDRANDAIR
-1121 ITGAQVRAKVI
+1121 ITGSQLRAKVI

-1143 GRIEAARA
+1143 GRIEAAHA

-1174 FKITLAS
+1174 FKIALAS
-1181 AIRDN
+1181 AIHDGRLDMAERD
-1186 RLTMEERNTLLP
+1186 TLLA
-1198 EMTEDVAALVLRNNY
+1198 EMTEDVAGLVLRNNY

-1218 LSLAERRRA
+1218 LSLAERRGL

-1233 QGFMRMLE
+1233 ESLMRMLE
-1241 TEGRL
+1241 AEGRL

-1264 RGDGLTRPELS
+1264 RGETLTRPELS

-1296 DPYFNGEL
+1296 DPYFEGEL
-1304 TRYFPAAMRERFAGD
+1304 TRYFPSAMRERFADD
-1319 IEQHR
+1319 IKGHR

-1347 ARLAGET
+1347 ARLAGEA

-1366 AVRDSFGLLDLNT
+1366 AVRDSFGLVELNT
-1379 AIDALDGKIGG
+1379 AIDTLDGKLGG
-1390 EAQLGL
+1390 EAQLAL
-1396 YRSIQDVVLSQLAWF
+1396 YRNVQDVVLSQLAWF
-1411 MRNAKLG
+1411 MRNARLTAG
-1418 SGQLTETVA
+1418 SLTETVA
-1427 SFKAGIAA
+1427 TFKAGIGA
-1435 VQASLDRSLR
+1435 VSSTLDISLG
-1445 PAAASARAARTEE
+1445 PAAAAARAARKAE
-1458 LIKAGAPEPL
+1458 LEQMGAPEPL
-1468 ARAIADLASLSS
+1468 ARALADLASLSS
-1480 APDIVMIAQKSGKP
+1480 APDIVVIARASGKP
-1494 IEAVAAAHFG
+1494 IEAVAMAHFG
-1504 TDDMLGIGTLCA
+1504 IDDRLAISALVGA
-1516 AAAQMPLA
+1516 AGNMPLA

-1549 VVALH
+1549 IVELH
-1554 AGDDEPTGG
+1554 ATEDAPGG
-1563 LEAWIAADA
+1563 ALDAFMAANGNLA
-1572 NVERARQRL
+1572 RAREHLGRL
-1581 TALGGSTAS
+1581 AASAPS

>member
-1 MADWLKRKQERPVA
+1 MAEMLKRKQERPVA
-15 HIVTG
+15 HIVA
-20 NHPPVHLASGFETIL
+20 PEAARVHLASGFETTL

-42 DLARLDAPGRAAIAS
+42 DLARLDGQSRAAIA
-57 SALSALAAP
+57 ASALAVLAEP
-66 RARGKAHI
+66 RPRGKARI
-74 TLHDVATGDSG
+74 ALRDVVVDDSG
-85 MDKLTIVEAINDN
+85 MDKVTIVEAINDN
-98 MPFLLDSTLGEVA
+98 MPFLLDSTLA
-111 EQGFT
+111 EIAEHGLT

-128 RDTTGAFVELRGEA
+128 RDAAGALVELKGEA
-142 HGQLQPGERR
+142 QAQLQPGERR

-161 PIEDAAA
+161 PVEDSAL
-168 RERLLA
+168 RGELIA

-198 EAVQAAKIAPPPLA
+198 EAVQAAKISPPPLA
-212 AQDVAEGIA
+212 AQDVAEAIA
-221 LIEWMLADNFT
+221 IVEWMLADNFT
-232 FLGVREYRFVDDDPN
+232 FLGVREYRFVDDDQN
-247 GDLVGA
+247 GDLVGT

-261 PDLRVL
+261 PDLKVL
-267 RQGSEFVNV
+267 RQGKEFVNV
-276 TPEVRAFLA
+276 TPEVRTFLA

-291 VTKANIKSHV
+291 VTKANIKSRV

-313 LFSQEGQPQG
+313 LYSPEGVCQG

-348 KADAVLARAALDPS
+348 KAEAVLARAALDPS

-374 TYPRDELFQIDV
+374 IYPRDELFQIDV
-386 DTLYQFVLEILMLAE
+386 ETLYHFVSEILTLSE
-401 RPRIRALARR
+401 RPRIRALARL
-411 DRFNRFVSILVY
+411 DRFNRFVSILVF
-423 ISKDRYDSTIRQKV
+423 IPKDRYDSAIRQKV
-437 GAFLATTY
+437 GAFLAHLY
-445 AGRLSAAYPTYPD
+445 AGRLSAAYPAYPD

-471 VGETPDV
+471 GGETPDV
-478 PRATLE
+478 PRASLE

-499 STAMGAAPD
+499 SATIGLTPD
-508 HPAVAAL
+508 HPGAGAL
-515 DRYLEAFG
+515 ERYLEAFG

-529 YGAPIALTDI
+529 YGAEAALNDI
-539 AIIEGLGADGGR
+539 AIVEGLGEEGAR
-551 AVRLQPQEGDDHFA
+551 AVRLIPHVGDDYLA
-565 SLKLYTRGAAVSL
+565 SLKLYTRGRSVSL

-589 FEVIDEASFTVAP
+589 FEVIDESSYTIAP
-602 ASAKPVFIHDMTV
+602 AGGRPVFLHDMTV

-620 AALDA
+620 AEIEA

-634 AMIALGDGES
+634 ALIALGEGNT
-644 ESDNFD
+644 ESDSFD
-650 ALVTEAG
+650 ALVPSAG

-663 ALMRALSRYLQ
+663 ALVRALSRYLQ
-674 QATIRYTQD
+674 QATIRYTQG
-683 YMAQALSRQPAIAA
+683 YMAQALVRHAEIAA
-697 ALVTLFYARFNPD
+697 ALVTLFYARFNPE
-710 LDEGSSKEAVV
+710 LEEERRAQAEA
-721 ATRALIADKM
+721 ATRDVITEKL

-740 RILTRFLNLVDAMVR
+740 RILSRYLNLIDAMVR

-760 GTADG
+760 RDAGG
-765 KRREAMAFKFE
+765 HRREAMAFKFE
-776 SGKIDGLPLPHPL
+776 SDKIEGLPLPHPL
-789 FEIFVYSP
+789 FEVFVYSP

-848 GFFPKKLPPPSQR
+848 GFFPKRLPPQTQR
-861 DAWLT
+861 DAWLA
-866 EGTESYKLFIST
+866 EGTQSYKLFIST
-878 LLDVTDNIDA
+878 LLDITDNIDA
-888 TGIVHPPAT
+888 SGIVHPPAT
-897 LRLDADDPYLV
+897 LFFDGDDPYLV

-920 TANAISVA
+920 TANAISEA
-928 RHHWLGDAFA
+928 KHHWLGDAFA

-966 EIDIDIQV
+966 EIDIDIQT
-974 TPFTVSGVGDMS
+974 TPFTVCGVGDMS

-996 SPEIRLVAA
+996 SPHIRLVAA
-1005 FDHRDIFIDPAPD
+1005 FDHRDIFLDPTPETE
-1018 AARALAE
+1018 RAFAE
-1025 RQRLFDL
+1025 RKRLFDL

-1046 AGGGVFSRSLKA
+1046 AGGGVYSRSLKA
-1058 IPLSAEMRQLLEID
+1058 IPLSPQMREVLDLDKRE
-1072 ATQATPFEVMSAILK
+1072 ATPFEVITAILK
-1087 ARTDLLWFGGI
+1087 ARVDLLWFGGI
-1098 GTYIRSAAES
+1098 GTYVRSAHES
-1108 DAEVGDRANDTIR
+1108 DAEVGDRANDAIR
-1121 ITGAQVRAKVI
+1121 IIGSQVRAKVI

-1174 FKITLAS
+1174 FKIALAS
-1181 AIRDN
+1181 AIRDE
-1186 RLTMEERNTLLP
+1186 RLTLAGRDTLLA

-1213 LQTLA
+1213 LQSLA
-1218 LSLAERRRA
+1218 LSLAERRGL
-1227 EDVAFA
+1227 EDVTFA
-1233 QGFMRMLE
+1233 AGLMRMLE
-1241 TEGRL
+1241 AEGRL
-1246 DRGVEFLPGD
+1246 DRSVEFLPGD

-1264 RGDGLTRPELS
+1264 RGEGLTRPELS

-1285 DDHIRASDVPD
+1285 DDHLRASDVPD
-1296 DPYFNGEL
+1296 DPYFEGEL
-1304 TRYFPAAMRERFAGD
+1304 TRYFPNAMRESFSDD
-1319 IEQHR
+1319 IKGHR

-1366 AVRDSFGLLDLNT
+1366 AVRDSFGLLELNT
-1379 AIDALDGKIGG
+1379 AIDALDGKLRGD
-1390 EAQLGL
+1390 AQLAL
-1396 YRSIQDVVLSQLAWF
+1396 YRNVQDVVLSQLAWF
-1411 MRNAKLG
+1411 MRNARLTAG
-1418 SGQLTETVA
+1418 SLTETVA
-1427 SFKAGIAA
+1427 TFRAGIGAVSAA
-1435 VQASLDRSLR
+1435 LDPSLG
-1445 PAAASARAARTEE
+1445 PAAAAARAARRAE
-1458 LIKAGAPEPL
+1458 LVQIGAPEPL
-1468 ARAIADLASLSS
+1468 AHALADLASLSS
-1480 APDIVMIAQKSGKP
+1480 APDIVVIAGTSGKP
-1494 IEAVAAAHFG
+1494 IDAVAMAHFG
-1504 TDDMLGIGTLCA
+1504 IDDMLGIGALVA
-1516 AAAQMPLA
+1516 AAGRMPLA

-1549 VVALH
+1549 IVALH
-1554 AGDDEPTGG
+1554 ASE
-1563 LEAWIAADA
+1563 EAPGSALDAFLAADA
-1572 NVERARQRL
+1572 NVARARERL
-1581 TALGGSTAS
+1581 VLLAASPPS

>member
-1 MADWLKRKQERPVA
+1 
-15 HIVTG
+15 
-20 NHPPVHLASGFETIL
+20 
-35 FSRTDPE
+35 
-42 DLARLDAPGRAAIAS
+42 
-57 SALSALAAP
+57 
-66 RARGKAHI
+66 
-74 TLHDVATGDSG
+74 
-85 MDKLTIVEAINDN
+85 
-98 MPFLLDSTLGEVA
+98 
-111 EQGFT
+111 
-116 LRLVAHP
+116 
-123 ILSVD
+123 
-128 RDTTGAFVELRGEA
+128 
-142 HGQLQPGERR
+142 
-152 ESFIHLHLD
+152 
-161 PIEDAAA
+161 
-168 RERLLA
+168 
-174 GLERVHAEV
+174 
-183 RRAVSDFPSMRARVF
+183 
-198 EAVQAAKIAPPPLA
+198 
-212 AQDVAEGIA
+212 
-221 LIEWMLADNFT
+221 
-232 FLGVREYRFVDDDPN
+232 
-247 GDLVGA
+247 
-253 NGLGLLRD
+253 
-261 PDLRVL
+261 
-267 RQGSEFVNV
+267 
-276 TPEVRAFLA
+276 
-285 EPTPVI
+285 
-291 VTKANIKSHV
+291 
-301 HRRVHMDYVGLK
+301 
-313 LFSQEGQPQG
+313 
-323 ELRIV
+323 
-328 GLFTANAYDSP
+328 
-339 VAAVPYLRR
+339 
-348 KADAVLARAALDPS
+348 
-362 SYAGRALKNVLE
+362 
-374 TYPRDELFQIDV
+374 
-386 DTLYQFVLEILMLAE
+386 
-401 RPRIRALARR
+401 
-411 DRFNRFVSILVY
+411 
-423 ISKDRYDSTIRQKV
+423 
-437 GAFLATTY
+437 
-445 AGRLSAAYPTYPD
+445 
-458 GPLART
+458 
-464 HFIVGRD
+464 
-471 VGETPDV
+471 
-478 PRATLE
+478 
-484 AGIAAIVRNWVDELR
+484 
-499 STAMGAAPD
+499 
-508 HPAVAAL
+508 
-515 DRYLEAFG
+515 
-523 PAYRAA
+523 
-529 YGAPIALTDI
+529 
-539 AIIEGLGADGGR
+539 
-551 AVRLQPQEGDDHFA
+551 
-565 SLKLYTRGAAVSL
+565 
-578 SQRVPILENFG
+578 
-589 FEVIDEASFTVAP
+589 
-602 ASAKPVFIHDMTV
+602 
-615 RRADG
+615 
-620 AALDA
+620 
-625 RALAPRLEE
+625 
-634 AMIALGDGES
+634 
-644 ESDNFD
+644 
-650 ALVTEAG
+650 
-657 LAWRDV
+657 
-663 ALMRALSRYLQ
+663 
-674 QATIRYTQD
+674 
-683 YMAQALSRQPAIAA
+683 
-697 ALVTLFYARFNPD
+697 
-710 LDEGSSKEAVV
+710 
-721 ATRALIADKM
+721 
-731 KEVTSLDDD
+731 
-740 RILTRFLNLVDAMVR
+740 
-755 TNFFQ
+755 
-760 GTADG
+760 
-765 KRREAMAFKFE
+765 
-776 SGKIDGLPLPHPL
+776 
-789 FEIFVYSP
+789 
-797 RVEAVHL
+797 
-804 RFGRVARGGIRWSDR
+804 
-819 PQDFRTEV
+819 
-827 LGLVKAQQV
+827 
-836 KNAVI
+836 VI

-848 GFFPKKLPPPSQR
+848 GFFPKRLPPPAQR
-861 DAWLT
+861 DAWLA

-878 LLDVTDNIDA
+878 LLDLTDNIDA
-888 TGIVHPPAT
+888 TGIVHPPAMR
-897 LRLDADDPYLV
+897 LLDANDPYLV

-920 TANAISVA
+920 TANAISEA
-928 RHHWLGDAFA
+928 KHHWLGDAFA

-1296 DPYFNGEL
+1296 DPYFSGEL

-1563 LEAWIAADA
+1563 LEAWMAADA